1 MSGHSKWSTIKR
13 KKGAADAKR
22 GKIFTKIARDIMVA
36 ARNGGGDAS
45 ANPALRLALSNARA
59 ANMPKEGQ
67 ERAIKK
73 GLGELEGAQL
83 EEAVY
88 EGRGPKGTAFL
99 VEVMTDNRNR
109 TVAEIRHVFS
119 KAGGELGAAGSAL
132 WMFDHCGVVTIDKE
146 TIGEDALTERAIE
159 LGADDVKDGG
169 EVWIV
174 LCGVAALSDVQGG
187 LEDLEPSSAELRYV
201 VKPESTV
208 ALEGDD
214 AIAVAQFW
222 ARLDELDDVQSVFC
236 SADLPDDVLADDG
249 MEQHG
254 P

>member
-36 ARNGGGDAS
+36 ARQGGGDAS

-59 ANMPKEGQ
+59 ANMPKDNQ

-83 EEAVY
+83 EEVVY

-99 VEVMTDNRNR
+99 VEVMTDNKNR
-109 TVAEIRHVFS
+109 AVAEVRHVFS
-119 KAGGELGAAGSAL
+119 KAGGELGSGGSVA

-146 TIGEDALTERAIE
+146 KIEEDDLTERAIE
-159 LGADDVKDGG
+159 LGADDVKEGG
-169 EVWIV
+169 DVWV
-174 LCGVAALSDVQGG
+174 VVCGVTALHDVQGG
-187 LEDLEPSSAELRYV
+187 LEDLEPQSADLQYV
-201 VKPESTV
+201 VKPESAV

-214 AIAVAQFW
+214 AVAVAQFW
-222 ARLDELDDVQSVFC
+222 ARLDELDDVQGVSC
-236 SADLPDDVLADDG
+236 NAELPDDV
-249 MEQHG
+249 MEAHG

>member
-36 ARNGGGDAS
+36 ARQGGGDAS

-59 ANMPKEGQ
+59 ANMPKDNQ

-83 EEAVY
+83 EEVVY

-99 VEVMTDNRNR
+99 VEVMTDNKNR
-109 TVAEIRHVFS
+109 AVAEVRHVFS
-119 KAGGELGAAGSAL
+119 KAGGELGSSGSVA

-146 TIGEDALTERAIE
+146 KIGEDDLTERAIE

-169 EVWIV
+169 EVWV
-174 LCGVAALSDVQGG
+174 VVCGVTALHDVQGG
-187 LEDLEPSSAELRYV
+187 LEDLEPQSADLQYV
-201 VKPESTV
+201 VKPESAV

-214 AIAVAQFW
+214 AVAVAQFW
-222 ARLDELDDVQSVFC
+222 ARLDELDDVQGVSC
-236 SADLPDDVLADDG
+236 NAELPDDV
-249 MEQHG
+249 MEAHG

>member
-22 GKIFTKIARDIMVA
+22 GKIFTKIAREIMVA
-36 ARNGGGDAS
+36 ARSGGGDAS
-45 ANPALRLALSNARA
+45 ANPGLRLALANAKA
-59 ANMPKEGQ
+59 ANMPKENQ

-73 GLGELEGAQL
+73 GLGELDGAQL
-83 EEAVY
+83 EEVLY
-88 EGRGPKGTAFL
+88 EGRGPRGTAFL

-119 KAGGELGAAGSAL
+119 KAGGELGAAGSVA
-132 WMFDHCGVVTIDKE
+132 WMFDRRGVVSLDRAQID
-146 TIGEDALTERAIE
+146 EDALTELAIE
-159 LGADDVKDGG
+159 VGADDVSDAGDAW
-169 EVWIV
+169 VV
-174 LCGVAALSDVQGG
+174 LCEPSALSDVQGG
-187 LEDLEPSSAELRYV
+187 LEGLEPQSADVQYV
-201 VKPESTV
+201 VKAESGVT
-208 ALEGDD
+208 LEGDD

-236 SADLPDDVLADDG
+236 NADLPDDV